1 MSIEAKLLDD
11 MKSALKSGDTT
22 RLETIRMLRAQL
34 KNASLGKQEALPE
47 QEVLAILAKEAKKRK
62 ESIDLYRQGGR
73 EDLVESE
80 TKELVIIEEYLPA
93 ALTEQEIDEL
103 IGNAIQQSGASGI
116 SDMGKVMG
124 LVMAQVKGR
133 ADGKMVQNR
142 VRQKL
147 GA

>member
-11 MKSALKSGDTT
+11 MKSAMKSGDTV

-47 QEVLAILAKEAKKRK
+47 QDVLAILAKEAKKRK
-62 ESIDLYRQGGR
+62 ESIELYRQGGR

-80 TKELVIIEEYLPA
+80 TKELEIIEAYLPA
-93 ALTEQEIDEL
+93 ALTEQEIDEI
-103 IGNAIQQSGASGI
+103 IGEAIQQSGATGV

-124 LVMAQVKGR
+124 RVMSRVKGR
-133 ADGKMVQNR
+133 ADGKMIQNR